1 MARTSTPSDE
11 PLRDFCREILKQEAL
26 LRQGGGKTGLERQRK
41 LGRRPARER
50 IGQLLDKDAQFF
62 EIGLWAAYKMY
73 EEWGNI
79 VAAGTVAG
87 IGNVS
92 SVPCMIIANDATVKA
107 GAFFPATVKKLLR
120 AQRIAFECSLPII
133 YLVDS
138 AGVFLPM
145 QDEIFPDEDDFG
157 RIFRNNSVISAAGIP
172 QFAAIMGN
180 CVAGG
185 AYLPVLCD
193 KILMTE
199 GSGLYLA
206 GPSLVKAAIGQ
217 VVDQEELGGAK
228 MHSEISG
235 TVDFYEKSDESCLK
249 RLRSLVALL
258 PEAECASDRRIENK
272 GSKSAKSPDTV
283 YDLVSLDGQKNYDAR
298 DLLATIVD
306 SNSVD
311 EYKADYGKT
320 LVTAYARITG
330 RPIGIVASQ
339 RLQVRTKKEGIQ
351 MGGVIYSDSADKAAR
366 FVMDCNQDGLPIIFF
381 QDVTGFM
388 VGRDAEQSGIIRSG
402 AKLVNAVSNSVVPKI
417 TVVVGGSF
425 GAGNYALCGKAYDPR
440 FIVAWPTA
448 RYAVMGAAQASDTV
462 FSILARARDRG
473 DKKASHEELDELR
486 KKVKQNYEEQTDIR
500 YGAARGWVDAIVQ
513 PHETREAL
521 VQLLQYVSRPTPTA
535 RFHTGVI
542 QV

>member
-1 MARTSTPSDE
+1 MARASTSSAE
-11 PLRDFCREILKQEAL
+11 PLRDFCREILKQEAV
-26 LRQGGGKTGLERQRK
+26 LRQGGGKAGLERQRK
-41 LGRRPARER
+41 LGRLPARER
-50 IGQLLDKDAQFF
+50 IAQLLDKDSQFF
-62 EIGLWAAYKMY
+62 EIGLWAAHKMY
-73 EEWGNI
+73 QEWGNI
-79 VAAGTVAG
+79 VAAGVVAG

-92 SVPCMIIANDATVKA
+92 GVPCMIIANDATVKA
-107 GAFFPATVKKLLR
+107 GAFFPATCKKLLR
-120 AQRIAFECSLPII
+120 AQRIAFESALPII

-193 KILMTE
+193 KILMTQ

-217 VVDQEELGGAK
+217 IVDQEELGGAK
-228 MHSEISG
+228 MHSEVSG
-235 TVDFYEKSDESCLK
+235 TVDFYEKTDESCLK
-249 RLRSLVALL
+249 RLRSLVSLL
-258 PEAECASDRRIENK
+258 PEANRERVELDM
-272 GSKSAKSPDTV
+272 KSAKPAKVPDLL
-283 YDLVSLDGQKNYDAR
+283 YDLVSLDGQRNYDAR
-298 DLLATIVD
+298 DLLASIVD
-306 SNSVD
+306 ADSMD
-311 EYKADYGKT
+311 EYKADHGKT
-320 LVTAYARITG
+320 LVTTYARIGG
-330 RPIGIVASQ
+330 RPVGIVASQ

-366 FVMDCNQDGLPIIFF
+366 FVMDCNQDQLPIIFF

-440 FIVAWPTA
+440 FILAWPNA

-462 FSILARARDRG
+462 FSVLKKSRERG
-473 DKKASHEELDELR
+473 DRKATPEELEQLR
-486 KKVKQNYEEQTDIR
+486 KKVKASYEEQTDIR
-500 YGAARGWVDAIVQ
+500 YGAARGWVDAIIQ
-513 PHETREAL
+513 PHETRETL
-521 VQLLQYVSRPTPTA
+521 IQLLSYVSRDRKST
-535 RFHTGVI
+535 RLNSS
-542 QV
+542 